1 MTVIRIVDPP
11 RAVPLGLG
19 LRILAHRDVTGSMF
33 FLLPAAVALVA
44 AVASPGTG
52 IRVSLVSAGLLFLL
66 QGLKTALPALF
77 RSLATLQRMRFGF
90 VTMGRIVSCHLAW
103 DGKREEK
110 PYREFLE
117 NWTVNVARSQMGKA
131 MGCLGVIVVALFV
144 VPLALMMLTA
154 VAVLA
159 FNFLQHP
166 EGTAMAG
173 DVDGATIAKF
183 VAMGLVFIAMLFL
196 FLRASRRSAVDAV
209 APYMEWRRLAQP
221 GKDAVYDEHA
231 KQLVELA
238 KQRGERI
245 SLKEPLPA
253 NDSGVELVCK
263 VDYSAMGEPCTAAG
277 RARLS
282 NRLDP
287 AGVERLIFSNLER
300 GRIDLFAG
308 LPDEASIDAQGR
320 WAEVPAAGSAAQLAL
335 TGTAAVVAIAA
346 LLWNVFLLRGILE

>member
-1 MTVIRIVDPP
+1 MIRIVDPP
-11 RAVPLGLG
+11 REIPTGLR
-19 LRILAHRDVTGSMF
+19 LRILAHRDVTGSIF
-33 FLLPAAVALVA
+33 LLLPAAAALA
-44 AVASPGTG
+44 AGVPSPGTG
-52 IRVSLVSAGLLFLL
+52 IRIGLVFVGSLFLL
-66 QGLKTALPALF
+66 QGLKTALPALS
-77 RSLATLQRMRFGF
+77 RSLATLKRMRFGF

-117 NWTVNVARSQMGKA
+117 NWTVNMARSQMGKA
-131 MGCLGVIVVALFV
+131 MGCVAVIVVAIFV
-144 VPLALMMLTA
+144 VPLALMMLTVVVVFA
-154 VAVLA
+154 V
-159 FNFLQHP
+159 NYLQHP
-166 EGTAMAG
+166 ESAAMAG
-173 DVDGATIAKF
+173 SLDGATIGKF
-183 VAMGLVFIAMLFL
+183 VAMGLVFIAVLFL

-238 KQRGERI
+238 KERGEQI
-245 SLKEPLPA
+245 SLKEPLPE
-253 NDSGVELVCK
+253 NYSGVELVCK
-263 VDYSAMGEPCTAAG
+263 VDYSAMGERCTATG

-300 GRIDLFAG
+300 GKIDLFAG
-308 LPDEASIDAQGR
+308 LPDEASIDAQGQ
-320 WAEVPAAGSAAQLAL
+320 WADAPAAGSAAQLAL
-335 TGTAAVVAIAA
+335 TGTAAIVAIAA